1 MLENDLNEY
10 SQLDYLT
17 VREKS
22 IINELRQE
30 LQCVID
36 NGESAYS
43 MASKRAVLQQMKME
57 YVRLQKYVSAQ
68 LAAKNAQMEERN
80 MLELEY
86 VWSYV
91 KI

>member
-57 YVRLQKYVSAQ
+57 VWHGLQKG
-68 LAAKNAQMEERN
+68 MPI
-80 MLELEY
+80 M
-86 VWSYV
+86 
-91 KI
+91 